1 MTLKNITNPEK
12 NVTELEFIIEK
23 EVFDAAVDKQFKK
36 NAPKMN
42 IPGFRRGKAPRSIIE
57 KMYGKGVFYE
67 DALNDVLPAAYEAAL
82 AESKAEAVSRPEFD
96 VDSIDENG
104 VVVKAKFYV
113 KPEVTID
120 GYKGIEAERT
130 LVPVTDADVDAEINT
145 TRERNS
151 RLVDVTDRAAQ
162 LEDTVVIDF
171 EGFVDGVA
179 FDGGKGEKFNL
190 RLGSGQFIPGFE
202 DQIVGHNIG
211 DEFDVNV
218 EFPAE
223 YHAADLAGKPAV
235 FKVKLHEIKFNELPA
250 LDDEFAKDVSEF
262 DTLDEYKADVKAKLE
277 AKNTKTADNEV
288 EEKLINTLIDNLG
301 ADIPEAMFV
310 TETENFLRDYDSR
323 LRMQGLDLNTYFKYT
338 GMDLDTLRAQF
349 RPQAERQVKTR
360 LALEKIAELEAIE
373 ATEEDIEAEF
383 NRLAAAYNMPADQ
396 IKATIAAEDLAK
408 DIKVQK
414 AVDLVKSSAVVT
426 DKAPE
431 AAE

>member
-1 MTLKNITNPEK
+1 MTLKNITSPEK

-23 EVFDAAVDKQFKK
+23 EIFDSAVDKQFKK

-120 GYKGIEAERT
+120 GYKGIAVERN

-151 RLVDVTDRAAQ
+151 RLIDVTDRAAQ
-162 LEDTVVIDF
+162 LEDTTVIDF
-171 EGFVDGVA
+171 DGYVDGVA

-202 DQIVGHNIG
+202 EQIVGHNIG

-223 YHAADLAGKPAV
+223 YHAAELAGKLAV

-277 AKNTKTADNEV
+277 AKNTKNADNEV
-288 EEKLINTLIDNLG
+288 EEKLIDTLIENLG

-373 ATEEDIEAEF
+373 ATEEDIESEF
-383 NRLAAAYNMPADQ
+383 NRLATAYNMPVEQ
-396 IKATIAAEDLAK
+396 IKATIAPEDLAK

-414 AVDLVKSSAVVT
+414 AVELVKTSAAVT
-426 DKAPE
+426 EKAPE